1 MSALPEP
8 AASPLIQLSTAP
20 NTVTVLMWLPATRT
34 LTASVMRV
42 RPSRGLP
49 RMLMSAS
56 VRFDDLAVEGAVT
69 ADAGT
74 LGLDLA
80 GVQLCLSSP
89 ANLRCACEW
98 LDMHG
103 VYVRAAKR

>member
-34 LTASVMRV
+34 LRAALMRV
-42 RPSRGLP
+42 RPSRNLP
-49 RMLMSAS
+49 RMLMSAT
-56 VRFDDLAVEGAVT
+56 VRFQDLEDAVT

-74 LGLDLA
+74 LGLNLA